1 MKKSVTAERVLLLLG
16 AAVIFHLLSCAEA
29 PTMPTG
35 SNDAALSASLQL
47 SQKHYSAAALD
58 SLVLRISYTDKKGN
72 PVTKKYKLTLDSL
85 RTAVKLQVPAEKQLE
100 VSVTGYQ
107 DSTAVLYGSR
117 TVFPI
122 NKGKS
127 ADVRILLDFLV
138 PTIILSPPD
147 TTLQAEQTVTLFLAA
162 RNVVDLATFGCL
174 VRFDPTVLQVVEL
187 GREDAFLK
195 GNHGNV
201 TQLEFMPDNVR
212 GTVRAVFGV
221 FPASAAV
228 SGSGKLA
235 RIVFRALKADTTNVQ
250 IQVDNRVNSDLGLFN
265 KNAELMY
272 SVGLGSRL
280 FIKGGQ

>member
-1 MKKSVTAERVLLLLG
+1 DP
-16 AAVIFHLLSCAEA
+16 